1 MELCSIEDAFPD
13 IGKKTIQGS
22 GSNPSGLPVPGCKD
36 AKASKEERRAAR
48 KRAKK
53 CKDATGLDEYLK
65 QQDGEPDPDRP
76 AVKRLG
82 EVAPLMPL
90 QDAFPDLSGVIR
102 TSGAEAFKMP
112 TLPTSSCLF
121 TDQGLPGY
129 FGKDIDDEEEGFADY
144 SATPGDNPGYTLIPA
159 TLDASFEGKGAAKA
173 GALTLPTPS
182 VVDVWKPLTP
192 AGTRTSY
199 FQELPAPGGRVVE
212 RVEPEIPKQ
221 VVRASAAES
230 KAAELA
236 ELREPEFTKEILLRK
251 IQDLTARL
259 EDLEKRGGGSS
270 RNSQKEVLMFVGTGL
285 FLLVS
290 FDIGMRLSR

>member
-1 MELCSIEDAFPD
+1 MSQRGMELCSIEDAFPD

-22 GSNPSGLPVPGCKD
+22 GPPVPGCKD

-53 CKDATGLDEYLK
+53 SKDATGADAYLK
-65 QQDGEPDPDRP
+65 QQDGAEAPDPDRP

-82 EVAPLMPL
+82 EVEPLMPL

-102 TSGAEAFKMP
+102 TTGAEAFKMP
-112 TLPTSSCLF
+112 TLPTSACLF

-182 VVDVWKPLTP
+182 IVDVWKPLTP
-192 AGTRTSY
+192 AGARTSY

-221 VVRASAAES
+221 VVRASSAPS

-236 ELREPEFTKEILLRK
+236 ELREPEFTKDILLQK

-259 EDLEKRGGGSS
+259 EDLERRGPGT
-270 RNSQKEVLMFVGTGL
+270 RNSQREVLMFVGTGL
-285 FLLVS
+285 FCSSVSILVC
-290 FDIGMRLSR
+290 G